1 MTISDLSMI
10 WVNISPL
17 YFCFISLF
25 FEPLVLPYGSV
36 YCFKFKIW
44 YSRYYWSRSTKD
56 PQPSLVCRCGFF
68 RPSQVWVNIP
78 KRKFRTEL
86 MHFSQSLPRATSNV
100 GKIRFTRM
108 GNSFVLPYQNWARTT
123 NDNPRFILFAEDEST
138 LKPHLV
144 QKKSQRYMS
153 SYVHRLKPT
162 SLKWTSHISWQHCG
176 PLHWIKKGSRR
187 REKT

>member
-1 MTISDLSMI
+1 MHRLYASSFPVIHIHAATMTISDLSMI

-25 FEPLVLPYGSV
+25 FQPLVLPYGSV

-44 YSRYYWSRSTKD
+44 YSRFYWSMSTKD

-86 MHFSQSLPRATSNV
+86 MHFSQSCEENVWMGSFSKNWNKYVGFFFKKKIFLGLWLWVAIKTATT
-100 GKIRFTRM
+100 I
-108 GNSFVLPYQNWARTT
+108 
-123 NDNPRFILFAEDEST
+123 
-138 LKPHLV
+138 
-144 QKKSQRYMS
+144 
-153 SYVHRLKPT
+153 
-162 SLKWTSHISWQHCG
+162 
-176 PLHWIKKGSRR
+176 SRR
-187 REKT
+187 KWSFQGIKAS

>member
-25 FEPLVLPYGSV
+25 FQPLVLPYGSV

-44 YSRYYWSRSTKD
+44 YSRFYWSRSTKD

-68 RPSQVWVNIP
+68 RPSQVRVNIP

-86 MHFSQSLPRATSNV
+86 MHFSQSCEENVWMGSFSKNWNKYVGFFCKKIFFLACGCGWRSRSRPPSPGVSDHFKESRSVEPAQVLHYMSAVIRISILPRIWHY
-100 GKIRFTRM
+100 KIIY
-108 GNSFVLPYQNWARTT
+108 SEFVRP
-123 NDNPRFILFAEDEST
+123 
-138 LKPHLV
+138 
-144 QKKSQRYMS
+144 
-153 SYVHRLKPT
+153 
-162 SLKWTSHISWQHCG
+162 
-176 PLHWIKKGSRR
+176 
-187 REKT
+187 

>member
-25 FEPLVLPYGSV
+25 FQPLVLPYGSV

-44 YSRYYWSRSTKD
+44 YSRFYWSRSTKD

-86 MHFSQSLPRATSNV
+86 MHFSQSCEENVWMGSFSKNWNKYVGFFCKKNFFFGLWLWVAIKIATTISRRKRSFQGIKVSWTGTGSPLYVCSNRISILPRIWHY
-100 GKIRFTRM
+100 KIIY
-108 GNSFVLPYQNWARTT
+108 SEFVRP
-123 NDNPRFILFAEDEST
+123 
-138 LKPHLV
+138 
-144 QKKSQRYMS
+144 
-153 SYVHRLKPT
+153 
-162 SLKWTSHISWQHCG
+162 
-176 PLHWIKKGSRR
+176 
-187 REKT
+187 

>member
-25 FEPLVLPYGSV
+25 FQPLLLPYGSV

-44 YSRYYWSRSTKD
+44 YSRFYWSRSTKD

-86 MHFSQSLPRATSNV
+86 MHFSQSCEENVWMGSFSKNWNKYVGFFCKKKFFFGLWLWVAIKTATNISRRKWSFQGIKVSWTGTGLHYISPEMRISILPRIWHY
-100 GKIRFTRM
+100 KIVY
-108 GNSFVLPYQNWARTT
+108 SEFVRP
-123 NDNPRFILFAEDEST
+123 
-138 LKPHLV
+138 
-144 QKKSQRYMS
+144 
-153 SYVHRLKPT
+153 
-162 SLKWTSHISWQHCG
+162 
-176 PLHWIKKGSRR
+176 
-187 REKT
+187 